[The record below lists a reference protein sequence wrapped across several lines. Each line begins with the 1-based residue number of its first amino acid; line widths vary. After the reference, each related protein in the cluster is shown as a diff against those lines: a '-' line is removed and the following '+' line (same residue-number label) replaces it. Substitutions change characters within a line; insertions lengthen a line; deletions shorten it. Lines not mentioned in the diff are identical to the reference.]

1 MIDLLFILS
10 GAEIGVWAALL
21 FTSGFALHFWWM
33 QRHSLTQS
41 PSQKEKQLQTDADR
55 WKNRFLQETETLRR
69 ELERL
74 RSESETALEKSQ
86 SLQLALHSKEELLM
100 HLKQEHRTY
109 RELLTTTLQG
119 NGSLEKRLDQFL
131 VQSTVSSTPDETL
144 HLDAEQG
151 RTMHADLHRAEERI
165 EELELRLMDREDEI
179 ERLKSSGSQSGD
191 VNEEL
196 LQKISQLESQL
207 IHARSI
213 AEALE
218 LAQTQIREL
227 EEQLK
232 ESERRRQLLNDSYN
246 RLVDEHQEQYSH
258 FKEQMSELTNARQ
271 RLAHLQSQVEVP
283 PRG

>member
-41 PSQKEKQLQTDADR
+41 PSQKEKQLQTEADR

-86 SLQLALHSKEELLM
+86 SLQSALHSKEELLM

-109 RELLTTTLQG
+109 RELLTTSLQG